1 MPTKAGSFQ
10 VGTFLLNKRGD
21 CSVAPHSHFSTPH
34 LPLHRGWHGA
44 ALGPWP
50 EPPWAHGWV
59 VAVVTHIPDLL
70 LCSRPFQPH
79 FSLWC
84 PSAGDPMQGS
94 RELPAPRSGPGDGMW
109 WGQRLGSVS
118 CLFSQGSQIPVSPTG
133 RGPAAAWTKHGLLLW
148 APGGPLPGFWVV
160 SSQTPL
166 PYRGL
171 SAGWIWPSALTG
183 LRRLLH
189 PFFKGCWGGTG
200 RGWGG
205 GTGRGLVKGQERVSC
220 QLFPTVPLEG
230 GNDPPQSRRR
240 GTGQLQL
247 GELGELGT
255 ARARQT
261 GRKGAPDFP
270 PGRLRIRVLQGHYPG
285 QLTPREPQ
293 PKPPWRPLGCAA
305 LQGGQ
310 PPRAPSLP
318 IRLSG
323 CENSEFAIRRKGI
336 QVRLSPAGSIPLL
349 RGQRLPSTWL

>member
-1 MPTKAGSFQ
+1 M
-10 VGTFLLNKRGD
+10 
-21 CSVAPHSHFSTPH
+21 
-34 LPLHRGWHGA
+34 
-44 ALGPWP
+44 
-50 EPPWAHGWV
+50 
-59 VAVVTHIPDLL
+59 
-70 LCSRPFQPH
+70 
-79 FSLWC
+79 
-84 PSAGDPMQGS
+84 
-94 RELPAPRSGPGDGMW
+94 
-109 WGQRLGSVS
+109 
-118 CLFSQGSQIPVSPTG
+118 
-133 RGPAAAWTKHGLLLW
+133 
-148 APGGPLPGFWVV
+148 

-270 PGRLRIRVLQGHYPG
+270 PGRLRIRVPPG
-285 QLTPREPQ
+285 
-293 PKPPWRPLGCAA
+293 PL
-305 LQGGQ
+305 
-310 PPRAPSLP
+310 PRA
-318 IRLSG
+318 
-323 CENSEFAIRRKGI
+323 AH
-336 QVRLSPAGSIPLL
+336 PAGAAAKTPMETL
-349 RGQRLPSTWL
+349 RVCGSAGRATPSGAILADKVKWVREFRVCH

>member
-1 MPTKAGSFQ
+1 M
-10 VGTFLLNKRGD
+10 
-21 CSVAPHSHFSTPH
+21 
-34 LPLHRGWHGA
+34 
-44 ALGPWP
+44 
-50 EPPWAHGWV
+50 
-59 VAVVTHIPDLL
+59 
-70 LCSRPFQPH
+70 
-79 FSLWC
+79 
-84 PSAGDPMQGS
+84 
-94 RELPAPRSGPGDGMW
+94 
-109 WGQRLGSVS
+109 
-118 CLFSQGSQIPVSPTG
+118 
-133 RGPAAAWTKHGLLLW
+133 
-148 APGGPLPGFWVV
+148 